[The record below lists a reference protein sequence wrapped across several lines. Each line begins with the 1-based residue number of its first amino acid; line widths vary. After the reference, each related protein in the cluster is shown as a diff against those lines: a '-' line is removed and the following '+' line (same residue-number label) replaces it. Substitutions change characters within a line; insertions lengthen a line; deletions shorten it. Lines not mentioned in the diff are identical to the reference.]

1 MGRISF
7 LICSFLEE
15 LMPAMLC
22 YWNLV
27 SKVRGG
33 RDCDDR
39 KPISLSSHGSALGAL
54 SPRLPSC
61 FCGNAHLGERERH
74 CFAGV
79 VFGRLKKK
87 ASEEVGVEKIIYLFG
102 EDRDGDICSAERP
115 SKVGKL
121 FRPFL
126 RLSFVFST

>member
-1 MGRISF
+1 MDRISF

-54 SPRLPSC
+54 SPRLPSA
-61 FCGNAHLGERERH
+61 FGGNALLRERERH
-74 CFAGV
+74 CFAGA
-79 VFGRLKKK
+79 VFGGLEKRRPVKK
-87 ASEEVGVEKIIYLFG
+87 
-102 EDRDGDICSAERP
+102 
-115 SKVGKL
+115 
-121 FRPFL
+121 
-126 RLSFVFST
+126 